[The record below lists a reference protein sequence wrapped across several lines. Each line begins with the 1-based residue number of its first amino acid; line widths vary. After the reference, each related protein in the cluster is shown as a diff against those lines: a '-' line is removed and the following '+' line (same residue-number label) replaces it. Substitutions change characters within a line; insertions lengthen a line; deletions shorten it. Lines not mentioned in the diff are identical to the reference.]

1 MCPAAPQFFLFVSF
15 YSKSSQHTLGVYISS
30 IQPAQNL
37 IALLIM
43 RVGCPKTSVQA
54 ASGSMSNAILSSTL
68 FFAPLWLNTSFP
80 GACTVLSLPFPQ
92 DVGRISA
99 SECCPHHDGLPSL
112 WKHDANSLEG
122 RLLVIDPGCLGFAA
136 IDSRGAAPGFT
147 ATVV

>member
-1 MCPAAPQFFLFVSF
+1 MSKCGVWIRSVVFQRTTGAHSRYNCGVVMVVVRILF
-15 YSKSSQHTLGVYISS
+15 TLGTC
-30 IQPAQNL
+30 QA
-37 IALLIM
+37 A
-43 RVGCPKTSVQA
+43 CPKTSVQA

-68 FFAPLWLNTSFP
+68 FCAPLRLNTSFP

-122 RLLVIDPGCLGFAA
+122 RLPVIDPGCLGFAA
-136 IDSRGAAPGFT
+136 INSRGAAPGFT